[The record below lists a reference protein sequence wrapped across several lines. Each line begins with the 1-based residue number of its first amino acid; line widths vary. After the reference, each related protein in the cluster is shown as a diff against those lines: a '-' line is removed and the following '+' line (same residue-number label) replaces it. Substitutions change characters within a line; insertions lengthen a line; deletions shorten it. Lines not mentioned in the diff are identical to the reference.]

1 MDIPYLM
8 TKLADDSKG
17 IIESKI
23 EILKFSKKE
32 LEENEILNIFM
43 IFDLD
48 LQYIRFETETYTKE
62 LSEHQYLYTANNL
75 APSNSSPQ
83 IYAVKKHSDIKYHI
97 KKNKALMHNIEK
109 ILPESNLKTLFS
121 ECRTVEL
128 FSENGI
134 NLSKIKAKDDT
145 LKFTSDND
153 NIFLG
158 DEKLSPDKFFQLIIG
173 AGKAQK
179 FALLIPAIYKGG
191 SKTVI
196 SLDEVYRKTIEN
208 TFSSDSSSS
217 KQGICH
223 ICGKLGDIE
232 PNLNFGRSSVS
243 KVFVTTT
250 INYANNL
257 SKNNYTK
264 NYSVCKD
271 CYSKMLQSENTLM
284 GDYSVR
290 IAGETAVLLFEGID
304 TNFNQSDIDKIKGDV
319 DFAFNSKESSE
330 WSEEQ
335 LTIIIDDIGSQLYQ
349 FSIVF
354 YVTDGKSMRVIKTID
369 SISSM
374 RFAHVMTT
382 FAQSRKKINKNINE
396 KNSKPIFFSLGN
408 VYRIIPV
415 ANDKKGSQLNVK
427 RVLDLYSAIMKGER
441 VDKSVIYDYACEAL
455 DRGYKQIRSQRDKI
469 YKNQIY
475 KNLSEI
481 SKQIN
486 SSPKHRQF
494 DNYAAN
500 TVYKYLMLLDALE
513 ELKII
518 DRKVYK
524 MENENNTQALGFLA
538 DYESFLDK
546 QEFSPAQR
554 GLFYL
559 GCLINQIGYAQCKQG
574 HEKKPILDKIT
585 YQGMT
590 HRDVLRLYLDALD
603 KTRQYKSHINMYL
616 CDGFE
621 NRIHHYLGN
630 LEESKLLSDKENVFF
645 IMAGYAYCIQNIKKN
660 NNEEDENN
668 D

>member
-23 EILKFSKKE
+23 KTLSFPEKDLN
-32 LEENEILNIFM
+32 NEILNIFM

-48 LQYIRFETETYTKE
+48 NQCIRFDTETYTQE
-62 LSEHQYLYTANNL
+62 LSENQYVYIGNNP
-75 APSNSSPQ
+75 AASPQ

-121 ECRTVEL
+121 ECRTAEL

-145 LKFTSDND
+145 LKFTSEND
-153 NIFLG
+153 NIFCG
-158 DEKLSPDKFFQLIIG
+158 DEKLSPDKFFQLILG
-173 AGKAQK
+173 AGKTQK

-196 SLDEVYRKTIEN
+196 SLDEMYRKTIEN

-257 SKNNYTK
+257 SKNNYTT

-304 TNFNQSDIDKIKGDV
+304 TNFNQSDIDKIKGDI
-319 DFAFNSKESSE
+319 DFAFNSKEASE

-335 LTIIIDDIGSQLYQ
+335 LATIIDDIGSQLYQ

-382 FAQSRKKINKNINE
+382 FAQCRKKINKNINE
-396 KNSKPIFFSLGN
+396 KNNKPIFFSLGN

-455 DRGYKQIRSQRDKI
+455 DRGYKQIRSKRTDT
-469 YKNQIY
+469 Y

-481 SKQIN
+481 SKQLYIKYSHEYN
-486 SSPKHRQF
+486 RF

-500 TVYKYLMLLDALE
+500 TVYKYLMLFDALE
-513 ELKII
+513 KLKII

-524 MENENNTQALGFLA
+524 MENENNTQALGFLS

-590 HRDVLRLYLDALD
+590 HQDVLRLYLDALD

-630 LEESKLLSDKENVFF
+630 LEESKLLNDKENVFF
-645 IMAGYAYCIQNIKKN
+645 IMSGYAYCVKNIKKN
-660 NNEEDENN
+660 DNEEDENN